1 MYSLGLD
8 IENSLTRLI
17 PLQDMVGQSDT
28 ISIQLS
34 RDLMSLFVK
43 IPNIR
48 PRCYAVIFEVPD
60 SFGESLNLADLIFWN
75 RR

>member
-1 MYSLGLD
+1 
-8 IENSLTRLI
+8 
-17 PLQDMVGQSDT
+17 MVGQSDT